1 MITGAHAILYS
12 TDAEADRAFFRD
24 VLELPFA
31 DAGHGWLIFALPPAE
46 LAVHPAERSGAQE
59 LYLTCDD
66 VAGFVE
72 RMTAAWAS
80 RAPRRSS
87 SSWGSITQVTLP
99 GGGSLGVYEPTHPS
113 PTRRSARLTA

>member
-12 TDAEADRAFFRD
+12 TDAEADRAFFRHL
-24 VLELPFA
+24 LELPFA
-31 DAGHGWLIFALPPAE
+31 DAGHGWLVFALPPAE

-66 VAGFVE
+66 VAAFVE
-72 RMTAAWAS
+72 RMTAAGVACTVPV
-80 RAPRRSS
+80 AEQ
-87 SSWGSITQVTLP
+87 WGSITQVTLP

-113 PTRRSARLTA
+113 PTREVPA

>member
-12 TDAEADRAFFRD
+12 TDAEADREFLRD
-24 VLELPFA
+24 VLELPFV

-46 LAVHPAERSGAQE
+46 LAVHPAQSSGAQE

-66 VAGFVE
+66 VAGFVDADDG
-72 RMTAAWAS
+72 RWAS

-87 SSWGSITQVTLP
+87 SA
-99 GGGSLGVYEPTHPS
+99 GVRS
-113 PTRRSARLTA
+113 PR

>member
-12 TDAEADRAFFRD
+12 TDAEADRTFLRD
-24 VLELPFA
+24 VLELPFV

-46 LAVHPAERSGAQE
+46 LAVHPAQSSGAQE

-72 RMTAAWAS
+72 RMTGLGVACTPPVVE
-80 RAPRRSS
+80 R
-87 SSWGSITQVTLP
+87 WGSITQVTLP

-113 PTRRSARLTA
+113 PTGAAATG

>member
-12 TDAEADRAFFRD
+12 TDAEADREFFRD

-46 LAVHPAERSGAQE
+46 LAVHPAESTGAQE

-72 RMTAAWAS
+72 RMTGLGVACTQPVVE
-80 RAPRRSS
+80 R
-87 SSWGSITQVTLP
+87 WGSITQVTLP

-113 PTRRSARLTA
+113 PTGATATG